1 MPGSDDRWRPL
12 RVMAFLA
19 IGAALYTA
27 LFLWSDAALRRH
39 ATQSPFLRITTAPA
53 KVDWIILGASHALP
67 LGFADMPA
75 ILRDRTGQ
83 TTLTLAVTGGGP
95 FLMRI
100 IEERW
105 FADHR
110 SKGVL
115 IVLDTFGFADPR
127 WNEARLADSDIL
139 PKIPADRTTASI
151 LAHAIPRGLP
161 WQTWTAYATG
171 FSRINDRSRFSPD
184 TWDGEA
190 KFGSAP
196 RPNAAATKARIAF
209 LYPGPPDSEALDSG
223 LADLAALIELAQ
235 AKGARVVIVRP
246 PLPQAFRAGLPDV
259 PGFERQLVLL
269 SQRRAIPVID
279 HSALLPDARNFFDAD
294 HLNRT
299 GALGWLDAGL
309 AGVLAQPDDD
319 GQ

>member
-1 MPGSDDRWRPL
+1 MPGSDDRWRPWRIL
-12 RVMAFLA
+12 AFLA
-19 IGAALYTA
+19 IGAALYSA
-27 LFLWSDAALRRH
+27 LFLWSDANLRRH
-39 ATQSPFLRITTAPA
+39 ATQNPFLRVATAPA
-53 KVDWIILGASHALP
+53 EVDWIILGASHALP

-75 ILRDRTGQ
+75 ILQETTGQ

-100 IEERW
+100 IGERW

-127 WNEARLADSDIL
+127 WNEARLADSDVL
-139 PKIPADRTTASI
+139 PKIPADRTTATI

-171 FSRINDRSRFSPD
+171 FARINDRSRLSPD
-184 TWDGEA
+184 TWEGEA
-190 KFGSAP
+190 KFDSAP
-196 RPNAAATKARIAF
+196 RPSAAATKARIAF
-209 LYPGPPDSEALDSG
+209 LYPGPPDPEALDGG

-246 PLPQAFRAGLPDV
+246 PLPQAFRSALPDV
-259 PGFERQLVLL
+259 PGFESQLALL
-269 SQRRAIPVID
+269 SRRLAVPVFD

-299 GALGWLDAGL
+299 GVSAWLDAGL
-309 AGVLAQPDDD
+309 RSILAFPDDS